1 MKQYNEFMR
10 ISLAQALFCLTAAT
24 AQTLPADWQSA
35 IELPNVDLSGLSAA
49 KKQAALKALRG
60 QSCVCSCGMQ
70 VAECRMKD
78 PSCGDSRGL
87 AEIIVKAIREGKNP
101 EQAVADSELVHR
113 RSSSPTLLEAAI
125 PLPIEGAPMK
135 GPANGRITVVEFSD
149 FECPFCSKAAAKVD
163 AVLQA
168 YPKDI
173 RLVYKQFPLSTH
185 PHARMAAE
193 AALAAHAQNKFWPMH
208 DKLFAYS
215 RRLSDATVLAAAKEI
230 GLDLARFQ
238 SDLKS
243 AKIKQTVEKDIADG
257 NKAEINGTPTI
268 FINGK
273 RYNGPLELAI
283 MKPLLDAELKKK

>member
-1 MKQYNEFMR
+1 MR
-10 ISLAQALFCLTAAT
+10 FWLAQALFCLTVAS
-24 AQTLPADWQSA
+24 AQTAPADWQSA
-35 IELPNVDLSGLSAA
+35 TELPNVDLKGLSPAR
-49 KKQAALKALRG
+49 KQAALKALRA
-60 QSCVCSCGMQ
+60 QACVCSCGMQ
-70 VAECRMKD
+70 VAECRVQD

-101 EQAVADSELVHR
+101 EQAVADSDLVKR

-125 PLPIEGAPMK
+125 PLAVEGAPMK

-149 FECPFCSKAAAKVD
+149 FECPYCSKAAAKVD

-168 YPKDI
+168 YPNDV
-173 RLVYKQFPLSTH
+173 RLVYKQYPLSTH

-208 DKLFAYS
+208 DKLFANS

-230 GLDLARFQ
+230 GLDLTKFQ
-238 SDLKS
+238 NDLKS
-243 AKIKQTVEKDIADG
+243 AKVKQIVEKDIADG
-257 NKAEINGTPTI
+257 DKAQVSGTPTV

-273 RYNGPLELAI
+273 RYNGPLELVI
-283 MKPLLDAELKKK
+283 LKPILDGELKAKK